1 MNMKKSTNHQ
11 CQKFVELLQA
21 WLAESQLQPQDL
33 VPIFGNESTVGEVL
47 NGDRQLADNSY
58 QELAD
63 FFHISPSMF

>member
-1 MNMKKSTNHQ
+1 MLVYEYEEKHEPPMPEISRTSL
-11 CQKFVELLQA
+11 CWQKLK
-21 WLAESQLQPQDL
+21 PQDL
-33 VPIFGNESTVGEVL
+33 VPIFGKESTVGEVL